1 MLLSYMELIHGWGC
15 WTIAYFFFYDIST
28 STLYKIQHAT
38 WKLELFCMLT
48 MTIITS
54 FFCAFPGYFWSHLMK
69 FWFRWLISFRKLL
82 FLSMIS
88 SFPFL
93 LSQLFILVLLA
104 LSIAR
109 YRHLVRFSFS
119 LCECQIYNSFSL
131 WECQT
136 YNMLFLV
143 VGNHC
148 HLCSQDHV

>member
-1 MLLSYMELIHGWGC
+1 MGLLNCYLFFFFMIFLPQPYIKFSMLLGSWSYFVC
-15 WTIAYFFFYDIST
+15 W
-28 STLYKIQHAT
+28 L
-38 WKLELFCMLT
+38 WPLLLP
-48 MTIITS
+48 

-82 FLSMIS
+82 FLSMVS

-104 LSIAR
+104 LSTAR
-109 YRHLVRFSFS
+109 YGHLVRFSFS